1 MREAAAQ
8 QWASEVARMQAE
20 VRQRVEREAAAR
32 KQELEQQ
39 QIMLRALS
47 VSSPSSTP
55 PRELNQATAS
65 TATDMSDNLSTAS
78 FSSLPQL
85 EKHIQPPPLSNE
97 LSSLPVSEV

>member
-39 QIMLRALS
+39 QTMLRALS
-47 VSSPSSTP
+47 VSSTSSTP
-55 PRELNQATAS
+55 PRELNQATTSIAS
-65 TATDMSDNLSTAS
+65 GDMHDSSPTAS
-78 FSSLPQL
+78 LSSPPNKF
-85 EKHIQPPPLSNE
+85 EEDTQPPPTL
-97 LSSLPVSEV
+97 SEV